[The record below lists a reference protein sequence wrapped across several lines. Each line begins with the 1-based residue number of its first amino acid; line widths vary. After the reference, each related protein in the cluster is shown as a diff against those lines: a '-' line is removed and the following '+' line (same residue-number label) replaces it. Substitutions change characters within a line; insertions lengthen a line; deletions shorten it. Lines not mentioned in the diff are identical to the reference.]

1 MEAIMGIIVLM
12 QVVILI
18 QIMLRQKKML
28 QKFCMQEEKIEAIL
42 KKEFQNIGETEAV
55 LEESVVGEEKTNSV
69 LSGGSIR
76 ENNGYNIQKKT
87 QEALINEVLSEV
99 FS

>member
-18 QIMLRQKKML
+18 QIMLGQKKML
-28 QKFCMQEEKIEAIL
+28 QRFCMQEEKIETIL

-55 LEESVVGEEKTNSV
+55 LEESAVGEEKTNSV
-69 LSGGSIR
+69 LLCGSTR
-76 ENNGYNIQKKT
+76 ENNGYDVQKKT